1 MCEAEGVTRTPEG
14 LEALIF
20 TAEGDMRNALNNLQ
34 VLVAPG
40 AWYKSHIVCL
50 LLHGACR
57 NAVPLFHVAARGPR
71 CRTMSVVCIP
81 DFGIIRRP
89 FFGD

>member
-40 AWYKSHIVCL
+40 AWCKSHNCM
-50 LLHGACR
+50 
-57 NAVPLFHVAARGPR
+57 PAATWRMP
-71 CRTMSVVCIP
+71 
-81 DFGIIRRP
+81 
-89 FFGD
+89 